1 MPHNMPAS
9 GAHVRP
15 LFHHKRDATALP
27 HALGVVLGALGRVEG
42 LAAGL
47 GGGSDP
53 AVPGRGPGVGR
64 GPPGPRPRHRGRRR
78 WRHADPPGVARDRR
92 ISIED
97 AQLRHGRKTKSVR
110 IDGSKRHV
118 LTCLDTCLDTCLVAA
133 VGVTAANVAEA
144 EATVAGQITA
154 DLDAQKR
161 TLAEL
166 DIDRA
171 YLYLSSS
178 LVQDRDPDLQS
189 FCKAFPG
196 SRCATG
202 HG

>member
-1 MPHNMPAS
+1 M
-9 GAHVRP
+9 
-15 LFHHKRDATALP
+15 
-27 HALGVVLGALGRVEG
+27 
-42 LAAGL
+42 
-47 GGGSDP
+47 
-53 AVPGRGPGVGR
+53 
-64 GPPGPRPRHRGRRR
+64 
-78 WRHADPPGVARDRR
+78 ARDRR

-171 YLYLSSS
+171 YLLPVQQPGPRPRPRPAELLQGVPRFPVRNGPRFAKTAFTLDFDHFDHGLLTCPNHRTMAFTPGGKVQFPASPPPPAGPAHCGPSAPPAPGAAACSSTPTS
-178 LVQDRDPDLQS
+178 T
-189 FCKAFPG
+189 C
-196 SRCATG
+196 
-202 HG
+202 